1 MINRWINKHINSLYN
16 CVFYITCE
24 DLNKANNKV
33 KQYITQHYN
42 LMDAEAEQQQKYYII
57 DDFQNININDNDN
70 EEESEEEETNND
82 IIEWIN
88 NNAVVDEVKHIKYIL
103 CETINRINNNEF
115 KNELTTLLKTSWRT
129 SKHLTPTR
137 TRRGYYIYVIDNK

>member
-1 MINRWINKHINSLYN
+1 MISSWINKHINSLYN

-24 DLNKANNKV
+24 DLNKANYKV

-42 LMDAEAEQQQKYYII
+42 LMDAEDDQQQKYYII
-57 DDFQNININDNDN
+57 DDFQNIDINNVDA
-70 EEESEEEETNND
+70 EEESEENEINNE

-88 NNAVVDEVKHIKYIL
+88 NNAIVDSDKHIKYIL
-103 CETINRINNNEF
+103 NETINRINNNEF
-115 KNELTTLLKTSWRT
+115 KREVLELLKTSWRQ
-129 SKHLTPTR
+129 SKHLTPAR